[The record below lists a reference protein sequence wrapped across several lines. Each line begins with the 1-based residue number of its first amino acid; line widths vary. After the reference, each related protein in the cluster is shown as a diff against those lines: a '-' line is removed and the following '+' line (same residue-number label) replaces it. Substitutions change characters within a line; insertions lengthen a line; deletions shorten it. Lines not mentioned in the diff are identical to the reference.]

1 MSENK
6 KEKTPSLEE
15 EFAQIEAIIDKMEN
29 QDVPLDE
36 SFLLYQQ
43 GVEKLRKCNVLLD
56 EVEKKMQVLDGFD
69 VE

>member
-1 MSENK
+1 M
-6 KEKTPSLEE
+6 EE